1 MRRFDLVVL
10 GRVVEPGRVIE
21 EGAVGVKDGVIAAI
35 GQGRNVFEASEVL
48 DFGGCLIVPGGI
60 DAHVHPLSDTREGY
74 LHTTRA
80 AVAGGITAIIDQPL
94 DRGGPPVGSEGLLNK
109 KKLIEEDSLID
120 VALLGAVTPDLMD
133 KIEDC
138 AQVDIVGFKML
149 MQNTSP
155 DMPLMKD
162 GDLLEAFT
170 RIAPTGLFAG
180 VHAENDDIIKHNIER
195 LRKEGKNYHGAHSES
210 RPPVSET
217 EAVARACEFAIATRC
232 RLHVF
237 HVSLSR
243 CFEII
248 ERARREFACISAET
262 APHYL
267 VLSEDELDRI
277 GSLAKINPPLRSKD
291 ERLALWDQV
300 RRGNVSFIASDHA
313 PLPFDRKSES
323 IWESESG
330 APGVETMMPLIFDEG
345 VSKGKIGVE
354 QFSELLST
362 NVAKVMG
369 LYPRKGL
376 IAPGSDADLAV
387 IDPQAKWTI
396 CASDLHQ
403 QVGWTPYEG
412 RSVTGRVVATIAGG
426 KVVYKD
432 NEILGHPGDG
442 RFIAAQRLN
451 KGSDRARFGYR

>member
-162 GDLLEAFT
+162 GDLPEAFT

-217 EAVARACEFAIATRC
+217 EAVARACEFARYTMSAN
-232 RLHVF
+232 VF

-248 ERARREFACISAET
+248 ERARREFACISAKQ
-262 APHYL
+262 P
-267 VLSEDELDRI
+267 RI
-277 GSLAKINPPLRSKD
+277 TSCSAKTSLIGLSLAKINLPLRSKD

-412 RSVTGRVVATIAGG
+412 RSVTCRVVATIAGG